1 MALIVETKRE
11 FKLDKKTLPDPDPK
25 MSVKEVIKFY
35 SAQYPE
41 LTSCSVP
48 MPECKEDTFIY
59 TFSAKLETK
68 G

>member
-1 MALIVETKRE
+1 MALVIETKRE
-11 FKLDKKTLPDPDPK
+11 FKLGKKTLPDPDPNL
-25 MSVKEVIKFY
+25 SVKEVIKFY

-48 MPECKEDTFIY
+48 IPVNKGNVFIY
-59 TFSAKLETK
+59 EFSPKLEEK